1 MVTTSNSYSTLAEKE
16 FLVMMLEHAISDSSK
31 DDRDRRIAGLVELQR
46 RITSNSI
53 QNKDDTIRILLDMA
67 TLHGNTKPESS
78 LIIESLELCI
88 NKYEVFQIVL
98 DRLENHEDKL
108 FLCFSKVVLSVDY
121 NKKRQSIKPLID
133 FLMTRDSEG
142 DISAID
148 VYDCLIS
155 LGNEKLGRRIVEEAS
170 LHLDSSPSRICT
182 IIFSV
187 RLCSRFAD
195 NKLSPN
201 MLEVLKKSM
210 KGYFPAH
217 SHKIEKDICQFFERV
232 RDLRSLPTLM
242 ELLKVR
248 TNTSYYHITEAIAKV
263 LDTHP
268 YRVEDVIEQLYDNRK
283 NGKIIAVILQCFDEM
298 ETPKID
304 ARKLLSS
311 IRINWWSKHPFVNTS
326 LHRLIVKLGKQSK
339 PALFEI
345 LREKEK
351 YDFALAC
358 LKEIGISDEELS
370 NIFPKSLIF
379 QIYDFFYRGK
389 RKFPKSL
396 DNLWEEKEKLGEPVP
411 GKMTRLDHLLL
422 NVFSCFN
429 FVTLFVD
436 PAQRA
441 QGVDLVCFY
450 HETLDLFIIGCTT
463 GVLKDDLSKM
473 DALMNKM
480 ETEVSDLFDLC
491 TVTPI
496 VVSSETASISP
507 LDEQYAAQNNIVIM
521 QREHIDTLLEMLNT
535 NRHDREVIKYI
546 KSLRKFPS
554 LVPNM

>member
-1 MVTTSNSYSTLAEKE
+1 MMTASNSYSTLAEKE
-16 FLVMMLEHAISDSSK
+16 FFEVLTHAISGSSK
-31 DDRDRRIAGLVELQR
+31 DHKDRRIAGLVELQR
-46 RITSNSI
+46 RIASNSI
-53 QNKDDTIRILLDMA
+53 QYKDDAIRVLLDMA
-67 TLHGNTKPESS
+67 TIQGNTKPESS

-88 NKYEVFQIVL
+88 NEYEEVFQIVL

-121 NKKRQSIKPLID
+121 NKKKQSIKPLID
-133 FLMTRDSEG
+133 FLMTRDSEN
-142 DISAID
+142 DIGAMD

-170 LHLDSSPSRICT
+170 PYLDSSPSKICT
-182 IIFSV
+182 IIFSA

-242 ELLKVR
+242 ELLKIR

-268 YRVEDVIEQLYDNRK
+268 YRVEDVIEQLHDNRK
-283 NGKIIAVILQCFDEM
+283 NGKIINVILQCFDEM

-304 ARKLLSS
+304 ARMLLNT
-311 IRINWWSKHPFVNTS
+311 IRINWWRKHPSVRTS
-326 LHRLIVKLGKQSK
+326 LYRLLVKLGERSK
-339 PALFEI
+339 PALFE
-345 LREKEK
+345 LLQEKEK
-351 YDFALAC
+351 YDFALRC
-358 LKEIGISDEELS
+358 LKEIGISNEELS
-370 NIFPKSLIF
+370 NIFPKPLMF
-379 QIYDFFYRGK
+379 LVYNFFYRGK
-389 RKFPKSL
+389 RKLPKGL
-396 DNLWEEKEKLGEPVP
+396 DNLWKEKEKLGEKVH
-411 GKMTRLDHLLL
+411 GKITRLDHLLL
-422 NVFSCFN
+422 HIFSCFN
-429 FVTLFVD
+429 FVTLIVD
-436 PAQRA
+436 PAERA
-441 QGVDLVCFY
+441 QGADFVCFY
-450 HETLDLFIIGCTT
+450 PETLDLFIIGCTT
-463 GVLKDDLSKM
+463 GVLKDDLAKM

-507 LDEQYAAQNNIVIM
+507 SNEQYAAENDIIIM
-521 QREHIDTLLEMLNT
+521 QRQEIDTLLEMLIT
-535 NRHDREVIKYI
+535 NRQSREAIEYI
-546 KSLRKFPS
+546 KSLRKFPPS
-554 LVPNM
+554 VPMM